1 MYYTI
6 PADVRARQCVPRFCE
21 RSVICLL
28 QLPVRNGGTPLNRYR
43 ELLRSGRKP
52 SVQGIPAFRQRG
64 LLYRRLLRSGRG
76 AFCTGDYCVQAEG
89 PSVSSPAMTAPI
101 VTRGRNKTLP
111 PGLRTTPMISSGI
124 CPAPFP
130 DWNLASRA
138 VME

>member
-1 MYYTI
+1 MGLNCNC
-6 PADVRARQCVPRFCE
+6 D
-21 RSVICLL
+21 
-28 QLPVRNGGTPLNRYR
+28 LPTVRNGGTPLNRYR
-43 ELLRSGRKP
+43 KSLNQAEGSPAQGILNQAEGP
-52 SVQGIPAFRQRG
+52 SVQGITGFRQRG
-64 LLYRRLLRSGRG
+64 LLYRGFLH
-76 AFCTGDYCVQAEG
+76 QEEE